1 MNKRILINGTRY
13 PVRMTMGALLKF
25 KQETGRDV
33 SEIKNTDVS
42 DQVILLWCIV
52 YAACV
57 ADGVPFN
64 LGLEEFAFALP
75 MEALNLLEND
85 SEDDGAKKKTE

>member
-33 SEIKNTDVS
+33 SEMKNTDVA
-42 DQVILLWCIV
+42 DQVIFLWCIV
-52 YAACV
+52 AAASE
-57 ADGVPFN
+57 ADGVPFGFGSSPYPS
-64 LGLEEFAFALP
+64 LCSSCSAPWLT
-75 MEALNLLEND
+75 
-85 SEDDGAKKKTE
+85 S